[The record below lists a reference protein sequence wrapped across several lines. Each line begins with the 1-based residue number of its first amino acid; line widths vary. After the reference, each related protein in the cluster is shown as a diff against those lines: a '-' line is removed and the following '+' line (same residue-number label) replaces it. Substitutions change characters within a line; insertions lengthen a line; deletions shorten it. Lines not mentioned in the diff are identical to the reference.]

1 MATTVHEG
9 KELILMDGSKIKV
22 RPLKISL
29 LRPFMSKFEKVAE
42 VAENNEKSMALLME
56 FVQIAM
62 EQYNPELSKDRD
74 KLEDIL
80 DLPTVYEI
88 IEAASGVKL
97 QDANALLNTVLA
109 NN

>member
-9 KELILMDGSKIKV
+9 KELILMDGTKISV

-29 LRPFMSKFEKVAE
+29 LRPFMSKFEKVAD
-42 VAENNEKSMALLME
+42 VAEDNEKSMALLME
-56 FVQIAM
+56 CVQIAM
-62 EQYNPELSKDRD
+62 EQFSPELAKDKD

-97 QDANALLNTVLA
+97 SDANALLNTVLA